1 MPANSVYIDM
11 QCIPSTPYF
20 LDFLIPQKFLD
31 LRKLEYSLG
40 GIVYRDIVKLISAVL
55 IGAILV
61 GSLGV
66 SLLSKANQ
74 LQSDTKYASLFTG
87 SVLSGGGNAA
97 DNSNSEFFTGY
108 SLQYVSVDC
117 AVRVPPVF
125 AASLPYGADGV
136 CYPPVCCSVSVKFSK
151 RAPPDAFNSGI
162 FQNTVSKL
170 LI

>member
-1 MPANSVYIDM
+1 M
-11 QCIPSTPYF
+11 
-20 LDFLIPQKFLD
+20 
-31 LRKLEYSLG
+31 
-40 GIVYRDIVKLISAVL
+40 YRDIVKLISAVL

-97 DNSNSEFFTGY
+97 DNSSSEFFTSG
-108 SLQYVSVDC
+108 SQQYISVFC
-117 AVRVPPVF
+117 SVRVPPVF
-125 AASLPYGADGV
+125 AASLPYEAGDTCCV
-136 CYPPVCCSVSVKFSK
+136 PVCCDASVKFCK
-151 RAPPDAFNSGI
+151 RAPPDAYHSGI